1 MPKQKQTRQ
10 IWIRLVE
17 YSSSKVSDPSEA
29 EVCVCVTGLQRL
41 PRIVG
46 KLIF

>member
-1 MPKQKQTRQ
+1 MSKQKCIRQ

-17 YSSSKVSDPSEA
+17 YSSAEVSDPPD
-29 EVCVCVTGLQRL
+29 VPQFD
-41 PRIVG
+41 G